1 VQVRGLE
8 QWPLYGGPVR
18 VVIAVS
24 TGMAAATTGRH
35 GENPPRSIAIV
46 VVAVRQ
52 KRWTVGLVPRGLQ
65 AVMVIG
71 AGQIRKNWDVLSK
84 TFSLLASGPGRG
96 GQPRAADLT
105 SPRAAESASSTGLGI
120 SPGSRPPT
128 TSGARHPHHHL
139 ASRHTL

>member
-35 GENPPRSIAIV
+35 GENLPRSIAIV
-46 VVAVRQ
+46 VMAVRQ

-71 AGQIRKNWDVLSK
+71 AGQIRKNWTSC
-84 TFSLLASGPGRG
+84 
-96 GQPRAADLT
+96 PR
-105 SPRAAESASSTGLGI
+105 P
-120 SPGSRPPT
+120 SRY
-128 TSGARHPHHHL
+128 
-139 ASRHTL
+139 